1 MYRLEGT
8 PRGPQ
13 DPMQPD
19 RTPDEELS
27 ELEGRVAVAAS
38 EVQQTESKVP
48 PPQRQQWTVC

>member
-8 PRGPQ
+8 PQGPQ

-38 EVQQTESKVP
+38 EVQQAESKVP